1 MSQLTNSATANPEVF
16 SFQKVSKTE
25 GSQTSTTTV
34 LELMQGNEML
44 EVTGHAN
51 FDFPNFPEAKK
62 QFNVVYFKLS
72 NDFDALK
79 GLFLGLTS
87 IGQPAGV
94 ILEQQ
99 KELGTFS
106 LKFYTANQQKAAAYI
121 TKITKLLSE
130 EIRFKAIL
138 KRLIAN
144 QQAFAAGEQLLQ
156 KELFA

>member
-1 MSQLTNSATANPEVF
+1 MSQLTNSATAIPEVF

-25 GSQTSTTTV
+25 GNQTTTIHV
-34 LELMQGNEML
+34 LELMQCHEML
-44 EVTGHAN
+44 EVTNHAKFN
-51 FDFPNFPEAKK
+51 FPNFPEAKK
-62 QFNVVYFKLS
+62 EFNVVYFTLNKNLE
-72 NDFDALK
+72 ALK

-106 LKFYTANQQKAAAYI
+106 LKFYSMHEQNAAAYI

-138 KRLIAN
+138 KSIIAN
-144 QQAFAAGEQLLQ
+144 QQAFAAEEQLLRN
-156 KELFA
+156 ELFA